1 MELASIR
8 VAYLGGLCEKKD
20 WNNAKKEYYMIFSL
34 TLSHRVNKWSQR
46 DYSRK
51 YKTVSIIVI
60 F

>member
-8 VAYLGGLCEKKD
+8 VAYLGGLCKKKD
-20 WNNAKKEYYMIFSL
+20 WNNAKKEYYVIFSL

-51 YKTVSIIVI
+51 
-60 F
+60 